1 MNILSLPL
9 AKPLWY
15 WMVSH
20 YPKFCCKLLYRKVM
34 GKRLNF
40 NNPQNLNEKIQ
51 WLKFHAD
58 MDVWARLADK
68 YAVREYVKECGLENI
83 LVQLYGKYDTPE
95 ELLADW
101 DNLPQ
106 KFVLKSNNG
115 CGTVNLI
122 KDKSQIDK
130 SALKKQLHQWLKK
143 KDIGLGTVELHYT
156 RIRPCLIAE
165 ELLEDLSIKEYSRSL
180 IDYKIWCLNGE
191 PYLYAAIYDRDFEK
205 HHTQFDLYDL
215 NWKPIRQEVTHSE
228 SRQYKLFL
236 PKPKKWEQMLEYA
249 RVLAQGHPQV
259 RMDFYNIDGRIVF
272 GEMTFTAKGG
282 FQDDYSEHI
291 LMEMG
296 QKINL
301 ILPPYSLNTFNE
313 PYRLAA

>member
-15 WMVSH
+15 WMVAH

-68 YAVREYVKECGLENI
+68 YAVREYVKERGLENI

-143 KDIGLGTVELHYT
+143 KI
-156 RIRPCLIAE
+156 
-165 ELLEDLSIKEYSRSL
+165 
-180 IDYKIWCLNGE
+180 
-191 PYLYAAIYDRDFEK
+191 
-205 HHTQFDLYDL
+205 
-215 NWKPIRQEVTHSE
+215 
-228 SRQYKLFL
+228 
-236 PKPKKWEQMLEYA
+236 
-249 RVLAQGHPQV
+249 
-259 RMDFYNIDGRIVF
+259 
-272 GEMTFTAKGG
+272 
-282 FQDDYSEHI
+282 
-291 LMEMG
+291 
-296 QKINL
+296 
-301 ILPPYSLNTFNE
+301 
-313 PYRLAA
+313 